1 MTATIEP
8 MLKAHNV
15 HKAFGKNK
23 ILKGIT
29 LEVLPGEVMCLLGPS
44 GSGKSTFLRCVNHLE
59 KIDQGKIFVDGELIG
74 GRIHNGKIYE
84 LREKEICRSR
94 MKIGM
99 VFQHFNLFPHMTVLG
114 NLIEG
119 PVMIKKEPR
128 DLAVDKAR
136 TLLDRVGLRKW
147 ESSYPRQLSGGQQQ
161 RVAIARSLAMEPKLM
176 LFDEPTSALDPE
188 LVGEVLTVM
197 KDLAQSGM
205 TMLVVTHEI
214 SFARGV
220 AHKVVLMDKGVVVE
234 TGDPAD
240 IFDNPCNERTKT
252 FLANV
257 TG

>member
-29 LEVLPGEVMCLLGPS
+29 LEGLPGEVMCLLGPS

-99 VFQHFNLFPHMTVLG
+99 VFQHFNLFPHMSVLD
-114 NLIEG
+114 N
-119 PVMIKKEPR
+119 VMYGLKMSG
-128 DLAVDKAR
+128 VDKASAAAR
-136 TLLDRVGLRKW
+136 AEAALRGVGLVGFDARLPS
-147 ESSYPRQLSGGQQQ
+147 ELSGGQQQ
-161 RVAIARSLAMEPKLM
+161 RVALARSLVTRGLPRHPCMP
-176 LFDEPTSALDPE
+176 
-188 LVGEVLTVM
+188 
-197 KDLAQSGM
+197 
-205 TMLVVTHEI
+205 VVK
-214 SFARGV
+214 S
-220 AHKVVLMDKGVVVE
+220 
-234 TGDPAD
+234 
-240 IFDNPCNERTKT
+240 
-252 FLANV
+252 
-257 TG
+257 